1 MKLPPQQTL
10 LRSVPRMAP
19 AIAVRGAEGAGCLA
33 SALPKNL
40 RVLRLQLSENGLG
53 RNPRGLGQGPQP
65 CSCRLFL
72 SRSVQRQLVR
82 CPKWFSTATFYVGIT
97 ADMYTKL
104 ASTYSRQIRVF
115 QEGQCSKHSFLL
127 AFKTESIT
135 FRGDVGQTFSIGHE
149 LHGDLKTFLIRKG
162 SRVARPLF
170 EPEMQWSNFSTEGDM
185 VQTACA

>member
-1 MKLPPQQTL
+1 MLGRPRSVCLQLRRALVWCDMKLPPQQTL

-115 QEGQCSKHSFLL
+115 QEGQCSKHSCLL
-127 AFKTESIT
+127 
-135 FRGDVGQTFSIGHE
+135 
-149 LHGDLKTFLIRKG
+149 
-162 SRVARPLF
+162 SRRSP
-170 EPEMQWSNFSTEGDM
+170 
-185 VQTACA
+185 